1 MSRESQVKERL
12 KSEAALTACL
22 SSAVQNQIGELLV
35 NKTFPFRRFHNNDD
49 FATIRSYDDS
59 ALSADFDWNGFAV
72 KNAEEFLVPFSVFV
86 PVRIDFYIGKEDFV
100 EFEEDEDKPG
110 VSDHNDHVYE
120 AEYETEIIVEGKISV
135 YLEKEVSA
143 DSPDLIDEE
152 SIEIDA
158 VTSIEDAS
166 SES

>member
-1 MSRESQVKERL
+1 M
-12 KSEAALTACL
+12 
-22 SSAVQNQIGELLV
+22 
-35 NKTFPFRRFHNNDD
+35 
-49 FATIRSYDDS
+49 
-59 ALSADFDWNGFAV
+59 
-72 KNAEEFLVPFSVFV
+72 
-86 PVRIDFYIGKEDFV
+86 RIDFYIGKEDFV